1 MEGKYPKSEKVYG
14 RKCDCEKSLGVIKNF
29 FDSFIDSLR
38 TSGILTDSR
47 KKEKSKK
54 NYGGKPARARR
65 RERRGEERRRATS
78 LSSSPPPLTSAV
90 DIDAAEK
97 CMGGSDAWIDMGH
110 IKDEVK
116 VVGQQFGNNCTQPNQ
131 LQGCYQ
137 LQGDRQVQGCQQL
150 QGDRQLQGHHL
161 QGDQQLQE
169 SKENLN
175 AEPWYF
181 GSIPLQTAKDLL
193 YDFGQ
198 LKSFLIKASDKKDG
212 YVLLWLKEKNVII
225 ENEIFFDDGYYYFEN
240 DARRFLSLEVLVDHL
255 ELKYNFIALQDKDD
269 FKKASQVRYK
279 RSMERLTFCWYCMS
293 YHNQTHFCT
302 TLKI

>member
-65 RERRGEERRRATS
+65 RERRAEERRRATS

-90 DIDAAEK
+90 DIDAAGEY
-97 CMGGSDAWIDMGH
+97 MGGSDAWIDMGNH

-116 VVGQQFGNNCTQPNQ
+116 VVGQQFGNNFTQPDQ
-131 LQGCYQ
+131 L
-137 LQGDRQVQGCQQL
+137 QGCQQL

-181 GSIPLQTAKDLL
+181 GSIPLQTARDLL
-193 YDFGQ
+193 YESGQ
-198 LKSFLIKASDKKDG
+198 LKSFLIKDSDKKEG
-212 YVLLWLKEKNVII
+212 YMLI
-225 ENEIFFDDGYYYFEN
+225 
-240 DARRFLSLEVLVDHL
+240 
-255 ELKYNFIALQDKDD
+255 
-269 FKKASQVRYK
+269 
-279 RSMERLTFCWYCMS
+279 
-293 YHNQTHFCT
+293 
-302 TLKI
+302 